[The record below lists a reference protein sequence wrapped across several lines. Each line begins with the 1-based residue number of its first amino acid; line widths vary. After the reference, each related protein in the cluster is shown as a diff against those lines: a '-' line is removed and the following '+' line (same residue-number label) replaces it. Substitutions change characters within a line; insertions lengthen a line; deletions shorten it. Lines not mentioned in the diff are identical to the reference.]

1 VLAENSTYICKS
13 HRNHSSVVHIM
24 TLELN
29 NRLIKCLTYGVV
41 DSDSVDRHEVT
52 EEVLIRN
59 VVAMPCHHIERRMI
73 LP

>member
-1 VLAENSTYICKS
+1 
-13 HRNHSSVVHIM
+13 M